1 MIFFGRDECDFSR
14 CLSIRSADFIQWPS
28 VRGLSPLCS
37 SEQIRLVRLLT
48 TFHEPQASESKRWSI
63 FTMNKRGR
71 SKCSLC
77 REEELTANG
86 VGFLFE
92 VMKFLKL
99 TGCGCALPVNKLR
112 TAELYT
118 WDGWT
123 VWCEFHLN
131 KAVFKKWRE
140 SRKEKATYSTSKMKG
155 ILDSHQALFLP
166 FRRGHC
172 HLHPEWRGK
181 RQWSS
186 RICQPPYSSLVISPP
201 CFRILRLPPS
211 QGLTLSVISSH
222 NQLPSYLT
230 ARNSILNMI

>member
-37 SEQIRLVRLLT
+37 SERIRLVRLLT

-155 ILDSHQALFLP
+155 ILDSHQAP
-166 FRRGHC
+166 
-172 HLHPEWRGK
+172 
-181 RQWSS
+181 
-186 RICQPPYSSLVISPP
+186 SSLSEEDTATYILSGEENASGVPASANHHTHLSLLVLPASGFSVSRLLRVSPCLLSP
-201 CFRILRLPPS
+201 HIINSPLTWLPGT
-211 QGLTLSVISSH
+211 QF
-222 NQLPSYLT
+222 
-230 ARNSILNMI
+230 